1 MKLQGK
7 YEKINLNLTFDADV
21 YGESYEDGE
30 LDYIHSWDYE
40 ENFFIENNIN
50 DIVNAIRSFIEDYL
64 GYDWENLNGI
74 QYYENTYNIYS
85 TMTVND
91 NNRELS
97 ESEYEEFKNGKN
109 MYSLNFLIN
118 LKINDEDIEAVDLK
132 NVINEINKTFEK

>member
-50 DIVNAIRSFIEDYL
+50 DIVNAIRSFMEDYL

-74 QYYENTYNIYS
+74 QYYEDTYNIYS
-85 TMTVND
+85 TMTVNN

>member
-30 LDYIHSWDYE
+30 LDYIHSWGYE

-74 QYYENTYNIYS
+74 QYYEDTYSIYS

-118 LKINDEDIEAVDLK
+118 IKINDEDIEAVDLK

>member
-50 DIVNAIRSFIEDYL
+50 DIVNAIRSFMEDYL

-74 QYYENTYNIYS
+74 QYYEDTYNIYS
-85 TMTVND
+85 TMTVNED
-91 NNRELS
+91 NRELS
-97 ESEYEEFKNGKN
+97 KSEYEEFKNGKN

>member
-7 YEKINLNLTFDADV
+7 YEKINLNLTFDANV

-30 LDYIHSWDYE
+30 LDYIHNWNYE

-50 DIVNAIRSFIEDYL
+50 DIVNAIRSLIEDYL

-85 TMTVND
+85 TMTVNE

-118 LKINDEDIEAVDLK
+118 LRINDEDIEAVDLK

>member
-74 QYYENTYNIYS
+74 QYYENTNNIYS
-85 TMTVND
+85 TMTVNGD
-91 NNRELS
+91 NRELS

-132 NVINEINKTFEK
+132 NVINEINKTFKK

>member
-7 YEKINLNLTFDADV
+7 YEKINLNLTFDANV

-30 LDYIHSWDYE
+30 LDYIRSWDYE

-50 DIVNAIRSFIEDYL
+50 DIVNAIRSFMEDYL

-74 QYYENTYNIYS
+74 QYYEDTYNIYS
-85 TMTVND
+85 TMTVNED
-91 NNRELS
+91 NRELS
-97 ESEYEEFKNGKN
+97 KSEYEEFKNGKN

-118 LKINDEDIEAVDLK
+118 LKINNEDIEAVDLK

>member
-74 QYYENTYNIYS
+74 QYYENTNNIYS
-85 TMTVND
+85 TMTVNGD
-91 NNRELS
+91 NRELS

-118 LKINDEDIEAVDLK
+118 
-132 NVINEINKTFEK
+132 F

>member
-50 DIVNAIRSFIEDYL
+50 DIVNAIRSFMEDYL
-64 GYDWENLNGI
+64 GYDWENLNDI
-74 QYYENTYNIYS
+74 QYYEDTYNIYS
-85 TMTVND
+85 TMTVNED
-91 NNRELS
+91 NRELS
-97 ESEYEEFKNGKN
+97 KSEYEEFKNGKN

>member
-50 DIVNAIRSFIEDYL
+50 DIVNAIRSFMEDYL
-64 GYDWENLNGI
+64 GYDQENLNGI
-74 QYYENTYNIYS
+74 QYYEDTYNIYS

-109 MYSLNFLIN
+109 FYSLNFLIN
-118 LKINDEDIEAVDLK
+118 LKINDDDIEAVDLK
-132 NVINEINKTFEK
+132 NVIDEINKTFKK